1 MNKEISRNIRLG
13 LFVIAGIVL
22 LIFGL
27 YSIGSN
33 KNMFT
38 KSFTLESYF
47 YDVNGLSVGN
57 NVRYSGIDVGT
68 VQKIEI
74 INDSS
79 VRVVMIIE
87 EKLKDFIR
95 KNSIASI
102 GTDGLMGNKLVNI
115 SAGTSNASMVE
126 NNDRIASLKAVNT
139 DEMLRTL
146 DMTNSN
152 IALISA
158 NLKDITQ
165 NVYQSRGTLYTVLMD
180 TALARSVSQSIRN
193 IEGISLNLKQTSVQL
208 ASLVS
213 DVNGGKGPLG
223 VMLKDTA
230 LSGDLK
236 TSVEKIKEGSEEF
249 SRITKDVSVLMQQI
263 NSGNGVVNGLL
274 TDSLMA
280 DELKKSI
287 TNLQSAS
294 QKLDQDL
301 EALQHSFLLRR
312 YFRGKSK

>member
-1 MNKEISRNIRLG
+1 
-13 LFVIAGIVL
+13 
-22 LIFGL
+22 
-27 YSIGSN
+27 
-33 KNMFT
+33 MFT

-87 EKLKDFIR
+87 EKLKGFIR

-236 TSVEKIKEGSEEF
+236 TSVKKIKEGSEEF

>member
-87 EKLKDFIR
+87 EKLKGFIR

-213 DVNGGKGPLG
+213 DVSGGKGPLG